1 MEKAEEEMVWA
12 LAPVDTARGA
22 PPLLSPSRYLSP
34 SYLAGLLW
42 VSVDCLVNACLVFR
56 RDAEALHLRRRD
68 VQGRP
73 QRCLIRPPLA
83 FLYVCYL
90 LDRQWRRTKI
100 LFFFMVL
107 LKFILSCLVLNSLD
121 LVHETIY

>member
-1 MEKAEEEMVWA
+1 VEKAEEEMVWA
-12 LAPVDTARGA
+12 LTPVDTARGA

-73 QRCLIRPPLA
+73 QRCLLRPPLA
-83 FLYVCYL
+83 CL
-90 LDRQWRRTKI
+90 LRFIAVNWCDGEPL
-100 LFFFMVL
+100 LFSACCVA
-107 LKFILSCLVLNSLD
+107 SR
-121 LVHETIY
+121 